1 MVCFSEA
8 LNIFCLSDLPAI
20 AVLNCTDGVI
30 DITYAN
36 FGRSQPYDVVCSAPR
51 GLLEHT
57 HCYHSIADQFLPC
70 HGATACVVPDLH
82 DPGIDACP
90 NTGKYIQIS
99 YICTPGIYKDHGPIS
114 DQT

>member
-20 AVLNCTDGVI
+20 VVLNCTGGVI

-51 GLLEHT
+51 GLSE
-57 HCYHSIADQFLPC
+57 
-70 HGATACVVPDLH
+70 
-82 DPGIDACP
+82 IDACP

-99 YICTPGIYKDHGPIS
+99 YICTPGIYKDQGQIS